1 MKKFSISVFILI
13 ISFFAT
19 HVYAQKFMSQEEYN
33 ALKDSLSRLESDISK
48 MNNEF
53 KTTRD
58 ELRLTN
64 NDIDFYLRKGYWSI
78 EGTGREATG
87 YLKKKSKTY
96 YYNIKHTTLFGYDIV
111 NKEMANVISKD
122 IYGEHLEY
130 NNIKA
135 IFNDYIKEN
144 FKNTD
149 RGGNKKKL
157 GRILCSQSF
166 NREGNVYLCIYID
179 YKDDYLGID
188 RKHGLIYDIKNKSIL
203 KPHDVLTSNAIQ
215 HFGFKNNG
223 ENVSLKLTKDSLI
236 LTDYGQAPAKAV
248 GLILKDNKQF
258 YTDRFISLL
267 KEADELPQKIAYI
280 RKQNS
285 LVSQKLKDQKLLKET
300 LSLAKVIEIDG
311 EVLKAKVVMAQG
323 VEEEKVFDV
332 VEQMPEFTG
341 GPQALFNWLS
351 ANVKYPASAEENGVQ
366 GRVIVTFV
374 VEIDGSITDVH
385 VVKSVDPALDKEA
398 ARVVKSMPRWKP
410 GKHNGSRVRVK
421 YTMPVTF
428 RLQ

>member
-166 NREGNVYLCIYID
+166 NREGNVYLSIYIN

-236 LTDYGQAPAKAV
+236 LTDYGQAPAKTV

>member
-1 MKKFSISVFILI
+1 
-13 ISFFAT
+13 
-19 HVYAQKFMSQEEYN
+19 
-33 ALKDSLSRLESDISK
+33 
-48 MNNEF
+48 
-53 KTTRD
+53 
-58 ELRLTN
+58 
-64 NDIDFYLRKGYWSI
+64 
-78 EGTGREATG
+78 
-87 YLKKKSKTY
+87 
-96 YYNIKHTTLFGYDIV
+96 
-111 NKEMANVISKD
+111 MANVISKD

-166 NREGNVYLCIYID
+166 NREGNVYLSIYIN

-236 LTDYGQAPAKAV
+236 LTDYGQAPAKTV

-421 YTMPVTF
+421 YTVPVTF